1 MMTSVMTTRQ
11 QLTQTIEELPGEML
25 PELVSFVNYLHLK
38 SQLGKTPA
46 TPVTSTQDN
55 FLLAIAGL
63 GSSEETDLSERDE
76 EILAKE
82 VHPLYGWTL
91 RPEESQ

>member
-1 MMTSVMTTRQ
+1 MTAVMTRH
-11 QLTQTIEELPGEML
+11 QTIEELPGEML
-25 PELVSFVNYLHLK
+25 PELANFLNYLRFK
-38 SQLGKTPA
+38 SQLEKMPA
-46 TPVTSTQDN
+46 MPVTSAQDN

>member
-1 MMTSVMTTRQ
+1 MTSVITTRQ

-25 PELVSFVNYLHLK
+25 PELVSFVNYLRLK
-38 SQLGKTPA
+38 SQLGKTQPM
-46 TPVTSTQDN
+46 PVTSAKDN

-63 GSSEETDLSERDE
+63 GSCEETDLSERDE

-91 RPEESQ
+91 RSEESQ